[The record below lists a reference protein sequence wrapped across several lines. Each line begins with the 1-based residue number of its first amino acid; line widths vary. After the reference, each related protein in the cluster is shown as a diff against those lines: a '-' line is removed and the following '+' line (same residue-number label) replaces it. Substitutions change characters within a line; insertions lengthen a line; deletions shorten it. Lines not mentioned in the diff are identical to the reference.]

1 MAGKCQTCESLL
13 YFGRS
18 VETFLDV
25 HGGEGEGVGKEVYSF
40 IKPNSVLGNGI

>member
-13 YFGRS
+13 YFGQS

-25 HGGEGEGVGKEVYSF
+25 HGGKGEGVGKEVYSF
-40 IKPNSVLGNGI
+40 IKPSSVLGNSI